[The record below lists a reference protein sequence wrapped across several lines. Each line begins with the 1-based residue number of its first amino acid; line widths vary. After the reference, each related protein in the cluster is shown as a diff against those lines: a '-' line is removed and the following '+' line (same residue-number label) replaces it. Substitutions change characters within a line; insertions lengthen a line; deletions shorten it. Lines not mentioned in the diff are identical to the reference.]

1 MKPTTT
7 IALCALVQLLIITG
21 AWLLTRSFRKLYLIV
36 SEQTGLLEPAP
47 GLLSS
52 LFASHGWLLLSLP
65 LLFFVY
71 RIQSMKNDL
80 QIHPVTVLGARLCVG
95 ITLMVFAFCAWT
107 TSRMMSAA
115 WDQREM
121 PLKPLNESR

>member
-1 MKPTTT
+1 MRPATT
-7 IALCALVQLLIITG
+7 IALCALVQLAIITG

-36 SEQTGLLEPAP
+36 SQQTGLLEPSP
-47 GLLSS
+47 GFVSS
-52 LFASHGWLLLSLP
+52 LFASYGWLLLSLP
-65 LLFFVY
+65 LLFFAY
-71 RIQSMKNDL
+71 RLKSMKTDL
-80 QIHPVTVLGARLCVG
+80 QIHPVTALGARLCIG

-107 TSRMMSAA
+107 TSQMMSAA